1 MSTICLNAAG
11 LKTRLTYKVLQKSV
25 LSVKFFLHPPAVW
38 FQHIIVLICP
48 ALLTA
53 TVAFVVFER
62 AVGAEVTEFVQRDR
76 RTLVAVVLSLQGDVW
91 AW

>member
-1 MSTICLNAAG
+1 MPL
-11 LKTRLTYKVLQKSV
+11 L
-25 LSVKFFLHPPAVW
+25 W
-38 FQHIIVLICP
+38 FKHIIVLMCP

-53 TVAFVVFER
+53 TVAFVVSER
-62 AVGAEVTEFVQRDR
+62 AVGAEVTEFVQGDC